1 MTSVTE
7 TPAVV
12 APNTEATNEPT
23 EDKVNAKTEET
34 TTTTTTNANAN
45 STTEDDSKKVEE
57 SNKDTAASPVKKPT
71 VHKVDYEEGKVYLYQ
86 FERCASLPSSS
97 SHCLKLE
104 TFLRMANIPYENV
117 DHKMRY
123 KSSKGDMPFV
133 ELNGREIAE
142 TDVIVEEL
150 SKEFKV
156 DLNSDL
162 TADQKVIA
170 HALESMLENHTAW
183 IIKHWRFK
191 HPQEFLKVSGTDI
204 KKTINSKLPQSVLN
218 FMFKIGFKSNI
229 KDLIGHGI
237 GRHDADQVYAT
248 GRKDL
253 EMLSNALGEKE
264 FFFGDKPRLLDA
276 EAFSILAQFIF
287 VPFENYDEFIKN
299 DTPNLFKFVERM
311 KERYWKD
318 WDTICQ
324 PVETEVAPK
333 KEGETDDTKKTDEDT
348 EEEKK
353 KKEELKKEK
362 EEKKRKEKEEK
373 ERKKKE
379 EKEEK
384 ERKKREAKEK
394 AEKEKAEKAKAEK
407 EKKRLKKR
415 KPKKKRQRKRKL
427 NKKLNLIKLML
438 KNLRKLNRLLKH
450 LVLTN
455 PVLKQQLKRQWNRK
469 TAKQNPT
476 MLMLAKRCSA
486 N

>member
-1 MTSVTE
+1 MTS
-7 TPAVV
+7 
-12 APNTEATNEPT
+12 
-23 EDKVNAKTEET
+23 T
-34 TTTTTTNANAN
+34 TTTEQSQQPEVPAATTKETTEVQQQAASTENKEGAEVKANAESGDATATGDGEKKEGEN
-45 STTEDDSKKVEE
+45 KETT
-57 SNKDTAASPVKKPT
+57 ASPVKKPT
-71 VHKVDYEEGKVYLYQ
+71 VHKTDYEEGKVYLYQ
-86 FERCASLPSSS
+86 FERCTSLPSSS
-97 SHCLKLE
+97 FHCLKLE

-123 KSSKGDMPFV
+123 RSSKGDMPFV

-142 TDVIVEEL
+142 IDTIIEEL
-150 SKEFKV
+150 SKEFNV
-156 DLNSDL
+156 DLDADL
-162 TADQKVIA
+162 TEEQKVIA
-170 HALESMLENHTAW
+170 HALQSMLENHTGW

-191 HPQEFLKVSGTDI
+191 HPQEFLKASGTDI

-253 EMLSNALGEKE
+253 QVLSKQLGDKE
-264 FFFGDKPRLLDA
+264 YFFGDKPHLLDA
-276 EAFSILAQFIF
+276 EAFSILAQFIY

-299 DTPNLFKFVERM
+299 ETPNLFKFVERM

-324 PVETEVAPK
+324 PGDSDSSPK
-333 KEGETDDTKKTDEDT
+333 KEGETDESKKAEEAS

-394 AEKEKAEKAKAEK
+394 AEKEKAEKEKAEK
-407 EKKRLKKR
+407 EKAEKEKAAAAEKE
-415 KPKKKRQRKRKL
+415 
-427 NKKLNLIKLML
+427 
-438 KNLRKLNRLLKH
+438 
-450 LVLTN
+450 
-455 PVLKQQLKRQWNRK
+455 K
-469 TAKQNPT
+469 TEKSGEEGKEEAKSSESQ
-476 MLMLAKRCSA
+476 AKTGAEGGDKAEGEKAETKESDA
-486 N
+486 KAGEA

>member
-1 MTSVTE
+1 MTSVVE
-7 TPAVV
+7 TAPAVV
-12 APNTEATNEPT
+12 ATEGTTDSKIEDKVGGGDTNNTNNSTTVVGADDEQSKKTTEATT
-23 EDKVNAKTEET
+23 
-34 TTTTTTNANAN
+34 
-45 STTEDDSKKVEE
+45 EE
-57 SNKDTAASPVKKPT
+57 SNKDAVTGGKPKPS
-71 VHKVDYEEGKVYLYQ
+71 VHKVDFEEGKVYLYQ

-142 TDVIVEEL
+142 TDAIIEEL
-150 SKEFKV
+150 SKEFKI

-162 TADQKVIA
+162 TGEQKVIA

-237 GRHDADQVYAT
+237 GRHDAEQVYAT

-253 EMLSNALGEKE
+253 EMLSNALGDKQY
-264 FFFGDKPRLLDA
+264 FFGDKPRLLDA
-276 EAFSILAQFIF
+276 EVFSILAQFIF

-299 DTPNLFKFVERM
+299 DTSNLFKFVERM
-311 KERYWKD
+311 KEQYWKD

-324 PVETEVAPK
+324 AVEVESGK
-333 KEGETDDTKKTDEDT
+333 KEGESEDTKKSDEAI

-362 EEKKRKEKEEK
+362 EEKKRKEKEEREK
-373 ERKKKE
+373 KKKE

-394 AEKEKAEKAKAEK
+394 AEKEKAEKEKAEK
-407 EKKRLKKR
+407 EKAEKEKAEKEKAEQEKKEAEA
-415 KPKKKRQRKRKL
+415 KAEGEKGTDGGDKADKSGGEVDESQGKSEAGGGGEVGEKSAEKKDDTKESEGK
-427 NKKLNLIKLML
+427 
-438 KNLRKLNRLLKH
+438 
-450 LVLTN
+450 
-455 PVLKQQLKRQWNRK
+455 
-469 TAKQNPT
+469 
-476 MLMLAKRCSA
+476 SG
-486 N
+486 

>member
-7 TPAVV
+7 TPAV
-12 APNTEATNEPT
+12 APNTDATKEST
-23 EDKVNAKTEET
+23 EDKVKTEET
-34 TTTTTTNANAN
+34 TTNNANAN
-45 STTEDDSKKVEE
+45 STDDDSKKVDE

-162 TADQKVIA
+162 TAEQKVIA

-264 FFFGDKPRLLDA
+264 YFFGDKPRLLDA
-276 EAFSILAQFIF
+276 EAFSILAQFIY

-324 PVETEVAPK
+324 PVEPEAPK
-333 KEGETDDTKKTDEDT
+333 KEGETDNTKKTEEDT

-394 AEKEKAEKAKAEK
+394 AEKEKAEKEKAEK
-407 EKKRLKKR
+407 EKAEKEKAEKEKAEKEKAEKEKAEAKTESENKTDAEKSDKTESNTEAASSD
-415 KPKKKRQRKRKL
+415 KPSAE
-427 NKKLNLIKLML
+427 
-438 KNLRKLNRLLKH
+438 
-450 LVLTN
+450 TN
-455 PVLKQQLKRQWNRK
+455 EK
-469 TAKQNPT
+469 TVEQKDGETKPND
-476 MLMLAKRCSA
+476 A
-486 N
+486 NVG